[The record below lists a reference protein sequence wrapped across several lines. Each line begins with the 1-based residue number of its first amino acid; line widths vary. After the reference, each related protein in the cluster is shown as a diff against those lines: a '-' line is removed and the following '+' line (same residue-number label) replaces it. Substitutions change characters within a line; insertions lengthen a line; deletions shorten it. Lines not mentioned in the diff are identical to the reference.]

1 MTGSPD
7 LEPIQPES
15 PRPTERP
22 SHPPLATALLLVFIM
37 VLIIGMA
44 AISTFS

>member
-15 PRPTERP
+15 SRPPTRP
-22 SHPPLATALLLVFIM
+22 SHPPIATALLLIAVLA
-37 VLIIGMA
+37 LIIGMA